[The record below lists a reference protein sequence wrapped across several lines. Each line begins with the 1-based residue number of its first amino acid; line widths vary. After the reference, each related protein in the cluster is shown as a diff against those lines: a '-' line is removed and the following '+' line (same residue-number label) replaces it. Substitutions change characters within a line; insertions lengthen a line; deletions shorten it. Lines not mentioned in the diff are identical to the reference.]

1 MAIHAHFNVHV
12 DFSFGLEVFATA
24 FASVFAWFN
33 NVGAFMI
40 DSIASFGS
48 VWCGVV
54 MLRSAGATDPNERL
68 RDKQRDV

>member
-1 MAIHAHFNVHV
+1 MHV
-12 DFSFGLEVFATA
+12 DFSFGLEVSATA